1 MNIGYVKL
9 DKLNTLKKMYR
20 KLFKIIRVV
29 NNYYYIPALNEKII
43 NKLIEKLKAN
53 NIEYVIAEND
63 INLNYNKLDGKFL
76 LKMAIPEILDYC
88 FNKLG
93 KSKEFEEIYI
103 CVEDFTKENI
113 RIIENLTERVKVVNI
128 VTNHLRQFQEL
139 ERRLER
145 KEIYITVS
153 SNKRK
158 ALKRAEIII
167 NLDWKNFNGFN
178 VNRNSIIINCC
189 KEFNLNKDFEGI
201 LIENIDI
208 QIKKIMRIISEN
220 ENMNKKELFEAE
232 LLKQNNYDES
242 RYILEKSK
250 IQITGVIGKR
260 GEISNNEFE
269 KIKRMNSKATL

>member
-9 DKLNTLKKMYR
+9 DKLNTLEKMYR

-53 NIEYVIAEND
+53 NIEYVITENN

-145 KEIYITVS
+145 KETMPFIPW
-153 SNKRK
+153 
-158 ALKRAEIII
+158 LGIIMP
-167 NLDWKNFNGFN
+167 LD
-178 VNRNSIIINCC
+178 
-189 KEFNLNKDFEGI
+189 
-201 LIENIDI
+201 
-208 QIKKIMRIISEN
+208 Q
-220 ENMNKKELFEAE
+220 
-232 LLKQNNYDES
+232 LLPWL
-242 RYILEKSK
+242 RL
-250 IQITGVIGKR
+250 
-260 GEISNNEFE
+260 
-269 KIKRMNSKATL
+269 